1 MDQIDGEIKNTLE
14 LIKDTYNVFGI
25 NEIEFYLS
33 TRPEDKFIG
42 EIETWDIAESQ
53 LKNVLNS
60 TAGEGNGLPEK
71 VMVPLW
77 TKIDVL
83 LKDAFNKKHQVGTIQ
98 LDFQLPNRFE
108 LKYVGEDG
116 KRDHQPIL
124 VHRAVLDH

>member
-60 TAGEGNGLPEK
+60 TAGEGNWATREG
-71 VMVPLW
+71 
-77 TKIDVL
+77 DG
-83 LKDAFNKKHQVGTIQ
+83 AFMDQK
-98 LDFQLPNRFE
+98 
-108 LKYVGEDG
+108 
-116 KRDHQPIL
+116 
-124 VHRAVLDH
+124 